1 MVNLTV
7 EEKKK
12 LRELKRL
19 RSLLQSGE
27 IAGDL
32 TAVQNEILTLRGE
45 VSAEVIKED
54 RKRMVRKEYVIVT
67 KSLSE
72 KYFNEYLTARLQGF
86 QKSKLASK
94 TEVSRATYFK
104 LIKKWESDPKKKIK
118 IDEVEKEI
126 ENSLNVFQ
134 KYKKFR
140 RLKMTLQELAFSLD
154 VTEMELERHFKIWE
168 NNGRRVDS

>member
-1 MVNLTV
+1 MKKLNTN
-7 EEKKK
+7 EKKR

-19 RSLLQSGE
+19 RSLLQNGDL
-27 IAGDL
+27 AGDL
-32 TAVQNEILTLRGE
+32 TAVQNEILMLRGE

-67 KSLSE
+67 ESLSE

-86 QKSKLASK
+86 QKSKLALK
-94 TEVSRATYFK
+94 TEVSRATYFN

-126 ENSLNVFQ
+126 ENSLKNFR

-140 RLKMTLQELAFSLD
+140 KLNMTFQELAFSLD

-168 NNGRRVDS
+168 NNGRRIDP

>member
-27 IAGDL
+27 IVGDL

-67 KSLSE
+67 ESLSE

-86 QKSKLASK
+86 QKSKLVSK

-168 NNGRRVDS
+168 NNRRRIDP